1 MLVVNVNI
9 YCDGQEALRKASIPL
24 RWARGAGAQYDIL
37 GAIWNLRRR
46 LRCSPT
52 FLHVK
57 GHQKLPLDELDIQSR
72 LNHQMDFRAKSFLRT
87 CPPVPSSDIF
97 LEPWYVSVS
106 GEKFSGNLRTDLREH
121 CTASDLL
128 TWWSYR
134 QKPQAS
140 SFHLTDW
147 DALHS
152 AMESLRLTRRH
163 WIAKHA
169 AGICGVG
176 KVLKRWKWQRH
187 DQCPRCSQPE
197 DAVHVWVCQA
207 APAVAVWEDSIER
220 LNLWMKKSN
229 TLPLLREFLCRQ
241 LLRWKRGE
249 DLHVDCSCPP
259 LFLQAIQDQAQ
270 IGWHAFLEGRVS
282 KHWAVVQQAHYT
294 SIGKKNTGQRWLSL
308 LIRKLLDVAWDQWE
322 HRCGQAHQQAETAH
336 DQSIRQAVE
345 EALRGGPG
353 QLTGRDRQY
362 FQFPERVRALPTSK
376 KAGWLA
382 NVDAAFRRLEFRNER
397 RRNSQQA
404 ERACMR
410 AWLQGR
416 SAT

>member
-1 MLVVNVNI
+1 MVNLNI
-9 YCDGQEALRKASIPL
+9 YCDGREALRKASIPL

-57 GHQKLPLDELDIQSR
+57 GHQDLPFDDLDPQSK
-72 LNHQMDFRAKSFLRT
+72 LNHQMDSRAKSFLRT
-87 CPPVPSSDIF
+87 RPPVPPSEIF

-106 GEKFSGNLRTDLREH
+106 GEKFSGNLRSDLREH

-128 TWWSYR
+128 TWWLHR

-140 SFHLTDW
+140 TFHRIDW

-152 AMESLRLTRRH
+152 AMQSLRLSRRH

-176 KVLKRWKWQRH
+176 KVLKRWKWQTH
-187 DQCPRCSQPE
+187 DKCPRCSQPE
-197 DAVHVWVCQA
+197 DAVHVWACPA
-207 APAVAVWEDSIER
+207 ASAVAVWEESIER
-220 LNLWMKKSN
+220 LNLWMQQTN

-249 DLHVDCSCPP
+249 DLQVDCSCPP
-259 LFLQAIQDQAQ
+259 LLLQAIQEQDM
-270 IGWHAFLEGRVS
+270 IGWDAFLEGRVS
-282 KHWAVVQQAHYT
+282 KLWAVVQHEHYT
-294 SIGKKNTGQRWLSL
+294 ASGKRNTGQRWLSL

-322 HRCGQAHQQAETAH
+322 HRCGQAHHQAEPAH
-336 DQSIRQAVE
+336 DHSIRQAVE

-353 QLTGRDRQY
+353 HLTGRDRQY
-362 FQFPERVRALPTSK
+362 FQFPERVWALPTSK

-382 NVDAAFRRLEFRNER
+382 NVDAAFRRLEFRNEQ

-416 SAT
+416 IAS